1 MRYLIGLLLLVCSL
15 SVSAQIAVIV
25 HPDNQQNIDIA
36 DIKRLYTL
44 RQFSYQNGSIAFLF
58 MLPYSIP
65 EREQF
70 DQIVSGLSSNQLMT
84 YWSKI
89 VFAGKG
95 TPPRSVRG
103 IDEMLRV
110 ISVTPNSMGY
120 VPEWA
125 LSDEWRERV
134 LVVRILP

>member
-1 MRYLIGLLLLVCSL
+1 MHRLLSVLLVLWSFT
-15 SVSAQIAVIV
+15 VEAQIAVIV
-25 HPDNQQNIDIA
+25 HPDNQQTVDVT
-36 DIKRLYTL
+36 DVKRLYTL
-44 RQFSYQNGSIAFLF
+44 RQFSYDDGSVAFLF
-58 MLPYSIP
+58 MLPYSEP

-95 TPPRSVRG
+95 TPPRSVSSVS
-103 IDEMLRV
+103 EMLQV
-110 ISVTPNSMGY
+110 VSVTPNAIGY

-125 LSDEWRERV
+125 ISEEWRNRV
-134 LVVRILP
+134 NIILTVP